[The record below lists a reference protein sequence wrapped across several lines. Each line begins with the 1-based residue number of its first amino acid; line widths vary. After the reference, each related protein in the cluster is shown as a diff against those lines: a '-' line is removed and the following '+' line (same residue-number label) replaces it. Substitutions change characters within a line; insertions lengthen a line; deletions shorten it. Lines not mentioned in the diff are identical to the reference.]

1 MKKFNFLK
9 FSKGHYFGIA
19 VLLILIGIMQIFIF
33 WYKSKPS
40 STTIALSQD
49 EKNWLASQNE
59 IDSLKEV
66 NQESSNKIYPFNP
79 NFITDYKGYK
89 LRMTTAQIDKL
100 HNFRMQNKYVNSNAE
115 FQKLTGVSDVWM
127 KQYAQYFKFPD
138 WVTNM
143 SLNTYPSNSEN
154 NYQKFEKKE
163 TKIVVQD
170 INTANQVELEK
181 VYMIGE
187 KLAVKIIAER
197 EKFGGFANM
206 EQLSFIWGISPE
218 AIEDLNKKFQ
228 IKSVGNLKKIKI
240 NELPIKE
247 LQQFPYFN
255 YTIAKNIVTY
265 RSMNGE
271 FKNIEDLT
279 KVKQFPVEK
288 LKIIAV
294 YLEF

>member
-1 MKKFNFLK
+1 MIK

-19 VLLILIGIMQIFIF
+19 ILLALIGLMQVCFY
-33 WYKSKPS
+33 WLDKSTSPNEINITS
-40 STTIALSQD
+40 D
-49 EKNWLASQNE
+49 EKKWLLQQNG

-66 NQESSNKIYPFNP
+66 TQENAAKIYPFNP
-79 NFITDYKGYK
+79 NFISDYKGYK
-89 LRMTTAQIDKL
+89 YGMTLTQIDKL
-100 HNFRMQNKYVNSNAE
+100 HNLRKQNKYVNSKEE
-115 FQKLTGVSDVWM
+115 FQKLTGVSNDWM
-127 KQYAQYFKFPD
+127 KQYAPYFKFPD
-138 WVTNM
+138 WVTNKTDNKFQ
-143 SLNTYPSNSEN
+143 SNYQNKYPN

-163 TKIVVQD
+163 TKIIVQD

-187 KLAVKIIAER
+187 KLALKIIAER
-197 EKFGGFANM
+197 EKFGGFAHM
-206 EQLSFIWGISPE
+206 EQISFIWGISPE
-218 AIEDLNKKFQ
+218 AIEDLNKRFEVKT
-228 IKSVGNLKKIKI
+228 IGNSKKIKI

-265 RSMNGE
+265 RSMNGD

-279 KVKQFPVEK
+279 NVKQFPVEK